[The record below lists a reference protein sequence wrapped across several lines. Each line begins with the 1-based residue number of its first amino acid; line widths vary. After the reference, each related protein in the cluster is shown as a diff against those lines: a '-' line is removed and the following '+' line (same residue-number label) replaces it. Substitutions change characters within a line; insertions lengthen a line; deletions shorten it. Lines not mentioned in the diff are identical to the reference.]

1 MVIKKVKASAPGQ
14 SQPSQRKQQNKLKKY
29 HAIVEETD
37 NEVEEEEKP
46 PPTLVET
53 FTEYHGQQL
62 RETYGSGQYNKYQ
75 CLWVTEEKLKKLSQ
89 LVKKNRCYVNS
100 LRNIIQLEDPYH
112 IIPQQYR
119 AGIAGCSRITQHT
132 WGKFH
137 VS

>member
-14 SQPSQRKQQNKLKKY
+14 SQTSQRKQNRMKKY

-37 NEVEEEEKP
+37 NEAEEEEKS

-53 FTEYHGQQL
+53 FTEYHGQQP
-62 RETYGSGQYNKYQ
+62 RETYGSGAYNKYQ

-100 LRNIIQLEDPYH
+100 LRNIIQLEDPYR

-119 AGIAGCSRITQHT
+119 AGIQGCSRITQHT